1 METNYVKGE
10 RAVTLESLVKE
21 VLGLLPDGD
30 PEPGDV
36 LGRVGYDAKSS
47 LYSKTMKLCNA
58 FAELDS
64 HGGTCEEDSKFFEDA
79 VETAK
84 IALMNG
90 YLRDVLCVLL
100 EAQRR
105 GYAEVRA
112 QPSSL
117 SDAEPLRLKQVLKP
131 VERRAE

>member
-36 LGRVGYDAKSS
+36 LGRVGYDAKNS
-47 LYSKTMKLCNA
+47 LYSKTAKLCNA

-64 HGGTCEEDSKFFEDA
+64 HAGTCEEDSKFFEDA

-112 QPSSL
+112 HG
-117 SDAEPLRLKQVLKP
+117 SDGESFRPMQ

>member
-1 METNYVKGE
+1 METSYVNGK
-10 RAVTLESLVKE
+10 RAVTLKSLVNE
-21 VLGLLPDGD
+21 ILTLIPDGD

-36 LGRVGYDAKSS
+36 LGRVGYDAKGS
-47 LYSKTMKLCNA
+47 LYSKTVKLCNA

-84 IALMNG
+84 IALVNG

-100 EAQRR
+100 DAQQR
-105 GYAEVRA
+105 GAAELAAESFVESADPLCLR
-112 QPSSL
+112 QVEKG
-117 SDAEPLRLKQVLKP
+117 DAK
-131 VERRAE
+131 